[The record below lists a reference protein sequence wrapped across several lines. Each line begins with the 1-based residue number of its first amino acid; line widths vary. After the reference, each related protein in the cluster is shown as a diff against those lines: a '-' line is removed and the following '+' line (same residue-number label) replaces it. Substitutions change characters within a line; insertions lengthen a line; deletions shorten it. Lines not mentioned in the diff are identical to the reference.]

1 MTVASDR
8 DYRRDFYRAVE
19 QRQATDARQGQFYVP
34 IYDHPMLKPQDV
46 VSTLKDGIE
55 FSVGRSVQIL
65 SGFRG
70 SGKTSELLRL
80 QAELRRDGFAV
91 VYLDIEDYFNT
102 ELPVESAAF
111 ELALAAGFAEG
122 AQSQQAFKPDRAD
135 YWQRLRTFFSRIDVE
150 VGVRTGLLDVK
161 ASLRDDPTFRSR
173 IRHALSTNRRKFRE
187 ELHNFFAESAAA
199 IDNPLGV
206 VFIVDSIDH
215 FRGRAERF
223 QEVRESVE
231 MLFSEGVE
239 DLVLPGLNVIY
250 TVPVYV
256 QPALGLRRDVLNIKV
271 AEKDGTPCE
280 AGLQALRDVLAKRA
294 PGGDMQRL
302 LGRDVDRVLAD
313 SGGLIRDLLR
323 LVSEIA
329 LVATAL
335 PVSEAELLRA
345 ESTVRA
351 NMQLSLSQE
360 QLVILKGVREKNELI
375 PTKDGWP
382 DATDLMARGAVLRY
396 PNGQQPWFGVHP
408 LLRPL
413 LDEVT

>member
-1 MTVASDR
+1 MAMASDR

-80 QAELRRDGFAV
+80 QAELRRDGVGV
-91 VYLDIEDYFNT
+91 VLLDIEDYFNT

-135 YWQRLRTFFSRIDVE
+135 YWRRLRTFFNRIDVE

-161 ASLRDDPTFRSR
+161 ASLRDDPTFRSQLK
-173 IRHALSTNRRKFRE
+173 HALSTNRRKFRE
-187 ELHNFFAESAAA
+187 ELHSFFAESAAA
-199 IDNPLGV
+199 VDNPLGV

-215 FRGRAERF
+215 FRGRPERF

-231 MLFSEGVE
+231 MLFSEAVE
-239 DLVLPGLNVIY
+239 DLELPGLNVIY

-256 QPALGLRRDVLNIKV
+256 QPAL
-271 AEKDGTPCE
+271 
-280 AGLQALRDVLAKRA
+280 
-294 PGGDMQRL
+294 
-302 LGRDVDRVLAD
+302 
-313 SGGLIRDLLR
+313 
-323 LVSEIA
+323 
-329 LVATAL
+329 
-335 PVSEAELLRA
+335 
-345 ESTVRA
+345 
-351 NMQLSLSQE
+351 
-360 QLVILKGVREKNELI
+360 
-375 PTKDGWP
+375 
-382 DATDLMARGAVLRY
+382 
-396 PNGQQPWFGVHP
+396 
-408 LLRPL
+408 
-413 LDEVT
+413 